1 MRLRDPRRPEWSFT
15 SVPGTEAQLEQG
27 GWKGPPLGD
36 VDQSDASI
44 GLHRRW
50 HRLVAQKV
58 ERGGLPKEA
67 KGEGSDLQQGKEC
80 RDQKQR
86 DKKLINGWSS

>member
-1 MRLRDPRRPEWSFT
+1 MS
-15 SVPGTEAQLEQG
+15 GTEAQLEQG

-44 GLHRRW
+44 GLPRRW

-58 ERGGLPKEA
+58 ERGGLPKEG
-67 KGEGSDLQQGKEC
+67 KGEGSDLQRQVPEAGPPQYSPGVPPGE
-80 RDQKQR
+80 RGR
-86 DKKLINGWSS
+86 